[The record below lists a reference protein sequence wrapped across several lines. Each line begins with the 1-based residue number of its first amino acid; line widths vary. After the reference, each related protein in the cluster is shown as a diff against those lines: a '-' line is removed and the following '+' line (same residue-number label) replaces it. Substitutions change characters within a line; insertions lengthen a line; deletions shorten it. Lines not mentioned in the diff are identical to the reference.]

1 MNKPSV
7 NQSIDSNAIAPPENV
22 QIQTIT
28 GCNGRCVFCPNGKT
42 QRQIPMG
49 RRMNEKLFRSV
60 AEQCLELGVR
70 CYTLYLMNEPLLDN
84 DLPERIA
91 YISARINKP
100 QYTKI
105 TTHGGLLTEDMG
117 RRLLDA
123 GLDKLKIS
131 VQSIDSETYRRIMNL
146 PLEKTLK
153 NIERLLELKE
163 KGSYS
168 RPRLEI
174 VTVDSIQTHAELP
187 EIRRYWQARKIKLHI
202 EPVENR
208 IDHCEIR
215 ETAVGTGNLVPF
227 AWCRRLTEQI
237 FVLYDGRM
245 VLCCSDWEQ
254 HSFVGDLTKE
264 RLADIWQGAR
274 YADYRRR
281 FAAGDIEGMI
291 CSGCRK
297 QVPIEFPEYAHRPM
311 YGLK

>member
-1 MNKPSV
+1 LNTMNETTEP
-7 NQSIDSNAIAPPENV
+7 QSTDPNAIAPPENV
-22 QIQTIT
+22 QIQTVT

-42 QRQIPMG
+42 QRKIPMG
-49 RRMNEKLFRSV
+49 RQMNGKLFRSV
-60 AEQCLELGVR
+60 ADQCLALGVR
-70 CYTLYLMNEPLLDN
+70 RFTLYLMNEPLLDRK
-84 DLPERIA
+84 LPERIA

-105 TTHGGLLTEDMG
+105 TTHGGLLTEDMA

-131 VQSIDSETYRRIMNL
+131 VQSINPETYRHIMNL
-146 PLEKTLK
+146 PLERTLK
-153 NIERLLELKE
+153 NIDRFLGFKE
-163 KGSYS
+163 KGGYR

-174 VTVDSIQTHAELP
+174 VTVDSIQTRDELP
-187 EIRRYWQARKIKLHI
+187 EIRRYWQERKIKLHI

-208 IDHCEIR
+208 IDHREIR
-215 ETAVGTGNLVPF
+215 ETAVGTGRLVPF
-227 AWCRRLTEQI
+227 TWCRRLTEQV

-254 HSFVGDLTKE
+254 HSFIGDLTRA
-264 RLADIWQGAR
+264 RLADIWYGAR

-297 QVPIEFPEYAHRPM
+297 QAPVDFPE
-311 YGLK
+311 